1 MAIIVKP
8 LSPALGAEVLGLDL
22 RDELDA
28 GTRAAL
34 SEAWHRYQ
42 VLCFPGQK
50 IAASD
55 QIRFCG
61 LFGDARTDY
70 RLPPSVGRRRPAA
83 AGAMLVSNI
92 RHDGEAIGS
101 LPDGGIEFHADG
113 AHKDVPYMATSLYAI
128 KVPTRGGETLFADM
142 YAPFA
147 ALPAGMQDRLRGLR
161 VHFIYQLDATTRDQ
175 TDPADDTNNAATH
188 DLVQRHPGSGREAL
202 YLNRLMARWIEGMDR
217 AESDDLLAE
226 LLELV
231 ERPEYVY
238 AHRWQPG
245 DLLLWD
251 NRCVNHARA
260 TFPGDQDR
268 LLRRYTIGARE

>member
-142 YAPFA
+142 YGPLRRLARRDARPASRPAGAFH
-147 ALPAGMQDRLRGLR
+147 LPARR
-161 VHFIYQLDATTRDQ
+161 H
-175 TDPADDTNNAATH
+175 
-188 DLVQRHPGSGREAL
+188 HPGPDRPGGR
-202 YLNRLMARWIEGMDR
+202 
-217 AESDDLLAE
+217 
-226 LLELV
+226 
-231 ERPEYVY
+231 P
-238 AHRWQPG
+238 QPRG
-245 DLLLWD
+245 
-251 NRCVNHARA
+251 H
-260 TFPGDQDR
+260 P
-268 LLRRYTIGARE
+268 